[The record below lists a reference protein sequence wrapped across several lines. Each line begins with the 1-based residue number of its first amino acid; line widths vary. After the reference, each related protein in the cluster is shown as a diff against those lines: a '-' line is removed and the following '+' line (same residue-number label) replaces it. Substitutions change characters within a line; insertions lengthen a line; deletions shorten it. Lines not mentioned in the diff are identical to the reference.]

1 MTAPQVVWFKRDL
14 RVVDHRPLIQA
25 ARQGP
30 ILPLLIIE
38 PGFWREP
45 DASERHYLFM
55 RETALELDA
64 QLATLGQRLIVRVG
78 EACDVLDTLR
88 RGHGIAALWSHE
100 ETGNAWTFVRDKA
113 VARWA
118 RRHGIAW
125 RETRQDGVIRRLH
138 DRNGWARRW
147 DALMAEE
154 IVQPPAALPLLPGVV
169 SESIPEPRDLGLVP
183 DGCSQRQ
190 LGGREAGLAA
200 LESFLFERGRDYRR
214 AMSSPLAGAEACSRM
229 SPYLAWGALSMREVT
244 QLTWTRMR
252 DLRGESAPDARA
264 YRASLTSFN
273 GRLHWHCH
281 FMQKLESAPSIETL
295 ELHPSTRGL
304 RPSTADASLLAAW
317 ANGATGYPFL
327 DACMRSLAA
336 TGWLNFRMRAMVMS
350 FASYNLWQPWRDT
363 GLHLARQFTDYEP
376 GIHWP
381 QVQMQSGTTGIN
393 TIRIYN
399 VVKQGHDQDPDGVF
413 VRRWVPELTAVPD
426 AFIHEP
432 WNWPDAAS
440 IIGKTYPTRVVDLA
454 ASTKAAKDRIYGIRS
469 GKAFHAAA
477 DAIQEKHGSR
487 RSGMP
492 MTGQTTGKTIGKNG
506 RKRTAKPKPKPA
518 GQMEFDV

>member
-1 MTAPQVVWFKRDL
+1 VTVPQIVWFKRDL
-14 RVVDHRPLIQA
+14 RVVDHRPMVEA
-25 ARQGP
+25 ARIGP
-30 ILPLLIIE
+30 VLPLLIIE

-55 RETALELDA
+55 RETARDLDT
-64 QLATLGQRLIVRVG
+64 QLAALGQRLIVRVG
-78 EACDVLDTLR
+78 DTCDVLEALR
-88 RGHGIAALWSHE
+88 RSHGAAGLWSHE
-100 ETGNAWTFVRDKA
+100 ETGNQWTFARDKA
-113 VARWA
+113 VAAWA
-118 RRHGIAW
+118 CTHSIPW
-125 RETRQDGVIRRLH
+125 REIRQDGVTRRLR

-147 DALMAEE
+147 DAMMAED
-154 IVQPPAALPLLPGVV
+154 IMQPPSALTPLSNVA
-169 SESIPEPRDLGLVP
+169 SEHIPEPCDIGLAP
-183 DGCSQRQ
+183 DGCVARQ
-190 LGGREAGLAA
+190 IGGRDAGLAA
-200 LESFLFERGRDYRR
+200 LESFLFERGREYRR
-214 AMSSPLAGAEACSRM
+214 AMSSPLAGAHACSRL

-244 QLTWTRMR
+244 QLTWVRMR
-252 DLRGESAPDARA
+252 ELRGESSSQARA

-281 FMQKLESAPSIETL
+281 FMQKLESAPSIETI

-304 RPSTADASLLAAW
+304 RPETADPLLLTAW

-327 DACMRSLAA
+327 DACMRSLSA

-350 FASYNLWQPWRDT
+350 FASYNLWQPWRET

-399 VVKQGHDQDPDGVF
+399 VVKQGYDQDPDGVF
-413 VRRWVPELTAVPD
+413 VRRWVPELADVPD
-426 AFIHEP
+426 QFVHEP
-432 WNWPDAAS
+432 WAWGGADA
-440 IIGKTYPTRVVDLA
+440 IIGKTYPARIVDLA
-454 ASTKAAKDRIYGIRS
+454 ASTKAAKDRIYGVRG

-492 MTGQTTGKTIGKNG
+492 MTGQTAGK
-506 RKRTAKPKPKPA
+506 RSAKAKTA
-518 GQMEFDV
+518 GQMEFDL

>member
-1 MTAPQVVWFKRDL
+1 L
-14 RVVDHRPLIQA
+14 
-25 ARQGP
+25 
-30 ILPLLIIE
+30 
-38 PGFWREP
+38 
-45 DASERHYLFM
+45 
-55 RETALELDA
+55 
-64 QLATLGQRLIVRVG
+64 
-78 EACDVLDTLR
+78 
-88 RGHGIAALWSHE
+88 
-100 ETGNAWTFVRDKA
+100 
-113 VARWA
+113 
-118 RRHGIAW
+118 
-125 RETRQDGVIRRLH
+125 RETRQDGVIRRLR

-147 DALMAEE
+147 DAMMAEE
-154 IVQPPAALPLLPGVV
+154 IVQPPATLMPLPDIV
-169 SESIPEPRDLGLVP
+169 SDPMPEPEALGLAP
-183 DGCSQRQ
+183 DGCVARQ
-190 LGGREAGLAA
+190 IGGRDAGLAA

-244 QLTWTRMR
+244 QLTWSRMR
-252 DLRGESAPDARA
+252 DLRAETSSDARA
-264 YRASLTSFN
+264 FRASLTSFN

-281 FMQKLESAPSIETL
+281 FMQKLESAPSIETI
-295 ELHPSTRGL
+295 ELHPSTRRL
-304 RPSTADASLLAAW
+304 RPSTPDPLLLAAW
-317 ANGATGYPFL
+317 ANGKTGYPFL

-399 VVKQGHDQDPDGVF
+399 VVKQGHDQDPDGIF
-413 VRRWVPELTAVPD
+413 VRRWVPELADVPD
-426 AFIHEP
+426 ACVHEP
-432 WNWPDAAS
+432 WTWDGADA
-440 IIGKTYPTRVVDLA
+440 IIPAEYPARIVDLGV
-454 ASTKAAKDRIYGIRS
+454 STKAAKDRIYGVRA

-492 MTGQTTGKTIGKNG
+492 MTGQTT
-506 RKRTAKPKPKPA
+506 RKRSPKPKPA